1 MLTEQDFIKIEKQA
15 IGIYQNLELQII
27 EEIAIR
33 IANYGYANTVVTNSL
48 RIAQEMGFLYQ
59 DIVRLVAEYNNTTYE
74 NVNQIF
80 YEAGEK
86 TLSYDDKIYKE
97 AGLNPVPLKQSESIK
112 QMMNATIQRTAGNLQ
127 NLCMTTATTGQT
139 QFVNAINNAY
149 MFTSTEVKSYTQA
162 IIDEI
167 KNISSQGA
175 VIQYPSGRKRSIES
189 AIRTN
194 VITAVNQ
201 NMGQLQETRANEVGW
216 DLMEISAH
224 SGARPS
230 HMKWQGKI
238 VSLSGQKGYL
248 SKADIGYGEATGFK
262 GINCRHSWYPYYKG
276 TTRTYSQKQL
286 KEWEDEK
293 VTYNGEKMTKYEAIQ
308 KQRYFERKIRQD
320 KKDLKAQQKLLTSTN
335 NDLDI
340 ELVKS
345 EIREIK
351 ATQKAHN
358 EELNDFLDQ
367 TGLRKDYSRLVI

>member
-1 MLTEQDFIKIEKQA
+1 
-15 IGIYQNLELQII
+15 
-27 EEIAIR
+27 
-33 IANYGYANTVVTNSL
+33 
-48 RIAQEMGFLYQ
+48 
-59 DIVRLVAEYNNTTYE
+59 
-74 NVNQIF
+74 
-80 YEAGEK
+80 
-86 TLSYDDKIYKE
+86 
-97 AGLNPVPLKQSESIK
+97 
-112 QMMNATIQRTAGNLQ
+112 
-127 NLCMTTATTGQT
+127 MTTAATGQT

-149 MFTSTEVKSYTQA
+149 MFTSTGVKSYTQA

-293 VTYNGEKMTKYEAIQ
+293 VTYNGEKMTKYQATQ
-308 KQRYFERKIRQD
+308 KQRDFERKIRQD

>member
-149 MFTSTEVKSYTQA
+149 MFTSTGVKSYTQA

-201 NMGQLQETRANEVGW
+201 NMGQLQETKANEVGW

-293 VTYNGEKMTKYEAIQ
+293 VTYNGEKMTEYEAIQ

-320 KKDLKAQQKLLTSTN
+320 KKDLKAQQVLLTSTN

-358 EELNDFLDQ
+358 EELNDFLNQ

>member
-1 MLTEQDFIKIEKQA
+1 MLIEQDFIKIEKQA

-59 DIVRLVAEYNNTTYE
+59 DIVRLVAGYNNTTYE

-149 MFTSTEVKSYTQA
+149 MFTSTGVKSYTQA

-224 SGARPS
+224 SEARPS

-293 VTYNGEKMTKYEAIQ
+293 VVYNGEKMTKYEATQ

-320 KKDLKAQQKLLTSTN
+320 KKDLKAQQVLLTSTN

-340 ELVKS
+340 ELVKA

>member
-1 MLTEQDFIKIEKQA
+1 MLTEKDFIKIEKQA
-15 IGIYQNLELQII
+15 IEIYQNLELQII
-27 EEIAIR
+27 EEIATR
-33 IANYGYANTVVTNSL
+33 IANYGYANTVVLNDIK
-48 RIAQEMGFLYQ
+48 IAQEMGFLYQ
-59 DIVRLVAEYNNTTYE
+59 DIIKLVAEYNNTTYE

-139 QFVNAINNAY
+139 QFVNAVNNAY
-149 MFTSTEVKSYTQA
+149 VFTSTGVKSYTQA

-293 VTYNGEKMTKYEAIQ
+293 VVYNGERMTKYEATQ

-320 KKDLKAQQKLLTSTN
+320 KKDLKAQQVLLTSTN

-340 ELVKS
+340 ELVKA

-367 TGLRKDYSRLVI
+367 TGFRKDYSRLVI